1 MSETKSLSSRSGSL
15 INPQISFH
23 STWPVLKDF
32 GPSPVVV
39 YDRNLLKVSSGF
51 RQWISQFKYQYPVQ
65 AGESLKDIEAFPG
78 HMTKL
83 VELTRDLSPQKMSF
97 VAVGG
102 GSVGDFVG
110 LVASLF
116 KRGVTLF
123 QVPSTWLAAIDSS
136 HGGKTALN
144 VGSAKNQIGTFYG
157 ATRIFILKPLLLGQP
172 KERIQ
177 DGLGELV
184 KIALIDGQD
193 WTKAFFKSKKPT
205 AEVIWKFLPQAIE
218 AKYRVIKKDPCEI
231 RGARQ
236 ILNLGHTMGHL
247 FEVLGPFSHGV
258 AVGQGLYFA
267 LRWSAHQGW
276 LSKPRLRLIE
286 TFLENSLQLHPWP
299 ANKGTLGLK
308 DFRNLLMKDKK
319 RENDSSLQFIFL
331 RDFGRPV
338 RHLVSLDELIQE
350 AIRQEILKPL
360 VEGHAGSHEARQRKI
375 STAGR

>member
-1 MSETKSLSSRSGSL
+1 MSEKKKSSSRSGSL
-15 INPQISFH
+15 VNPQISFKT
-23 STWPVLKDF
+23 SWPSEAEF
-32 GPSPVVV
+32 GPFPVVI
-39 YDRNLLKVSSGF
+39 YDRNLLQINPGF
-51 RQWISQFKYQYPVQ
+51 RHWISHFTYQYPVS
-65 AGESLKDIEAFPG
+65 AGEPLKDIHAFPT

-97 VAVGG
+97 VAIGG

-116 KRGVTLF
+116 KRGVTLY

-157 ATRIFILKPLLLGQP
+157 AARIFVLKPLLFGQP

-177 DGLGELV
+177 DGLGEMV
-184 KIALIDGQD
+184 KIALIDGHD
-193 WTKAFFKSKKPT
+193 WTRSFFKIKKPT
-205 AEVIWKFLPQAIE
+205 AEILWKFLPPAIE
-218 AKYRVIKKDPCEI
+218 AKYRVIRKDPCEI
-231 RGARQ
+231 HGDRQ

-267 LRWSAHQGW
+267 LRWSHHLGL
-276 LSKPRLRLIE
+276 LSE
-286 TFLENSLQLHPWP
+286 TKLHSMEDFMKKNLQLCPWP
-299 ANKGTLGLK
+299 SNKGTLELK
-308 DFRNLLMKDKK
+308 QFRNLLMKDKK
-319 RENDSSLQFIFL
+319 RENASSLQFIFL

-338 RHLVSLDELIQE
+338 RQLVTLEELTQE
-350 AIRQEILKPL
+350 ATRQEILP
-360 VEGHAGSHEARQRKI
+360 RQ
-375 STAGR
+375 GRRPGKSPTPRS